1 MIEIDEESHNKYRI
15 PSEVLGAKRQNVLT
29 WQEAFM
35 LQAVVIAGRSKDP
48 SSQVGACMVD
58 ENNRILSLGYNGT
71 PSSWQDDTFPW
82 ERKAEKDYHTKYP
95 YVIHAEMN
103 ALLSYKGDNKS
114 LEGAT
119 IYVTLFPCSNRAKAL
134 VQAGVKKV
142 VYLSDKYK
150 ETNDNIAAKIC
161 FDYCGVKYE
170 EFNPEL
176 QRDVVV
182 SLQPDQGVHEI
193 DYNQD
198 KPMSLE
204 LKPNKNPEEQK

>member
-1 MIEIDEESHNKYRI
+1 MIEIDEEAYNKYRI
-15 PSEVLGAKRQNVLT
+15 PSNILGTKRENVLS

-48 SSQVGACMVD
+48 SSQVGACIVD
-58 ENNRILSLGYNGT
+58 ETNHILSLGYNGT
-71 PSSWQDDTFPW
+71 PYSWKDDTFPW
-82 ERKAEKDYHTKYP
+82 GRKAEKEYYTKYP

-119 IYVTLFPCSNRAKAL
+119 VYVTLFPCSNCAKAL
-134 VQAGVKKV
+134 VQKGVKKV

-150 ETNDNIAAKIC
+150 DTDDNIAAKIC
-161 FDYCGVKYE
+161 FDNCGVEYE

-176 QRDVVV
+176 QREVIV
-182 SLQPDQGVHEI
+182 SLKPNEGVHEI
-193 DYNQD
+193 ENEVE
-198 KPMSLE
+198 KPMTLT
-204 LKPNKNPEEQK
+204 KKIN